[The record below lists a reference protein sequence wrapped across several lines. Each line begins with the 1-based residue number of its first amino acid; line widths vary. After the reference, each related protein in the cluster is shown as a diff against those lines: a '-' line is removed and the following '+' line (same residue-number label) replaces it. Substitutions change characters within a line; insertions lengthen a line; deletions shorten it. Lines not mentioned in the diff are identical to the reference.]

1 MASSE
6 KYIPIFRHGQFD
18 GPGRRGPDF
27 GVFAD
32 SLSDKSKEYPLTPE
46 GESQILASFRQV
58 PDYIKTDLILVSE
71 FLRTQQSA
79 NVMAEEVKNGTG
91 RQVKVVV
98 SPLLNSIWM
107 PPDSLSRK
115 EYESLIQTDQ
125 KNAVADRMF
134 NIWAEGK
141 IGETPKL
148 IKRRIE
154 NFLAF
159 LETQVDL
166 SSSVQPVV
174 VTHASFS
181 SAMQR
186 HIQGIILTSPRDEG
200 QILNVAGYYVLGINN
215 EQEKRKV
222 DVITFWE
229 KYIGQASIR
238 ISLDNL

>member
-1 MASSE
+1 
-6 KYIPIFRHGQFD
+6 
-18 GPGRRGPDF
+18 
-27 GVFAD
+27 
-32 SLSDKSKEYPLTPE
+32 
-46 GESQILASFRQV
+46 
-58 PDYIKTDLILVSE
+58 
-71 FLRTQQSA
+71 
-79 NVMAEEVKNGTG
+79 
-91 RQVKVVV
+91 
-98 SPLLNSIWM
+98 M

-115 EYESLIQTDQ
+115 EYESLIQTGQ

-148 IKRRIE
+148 VKRRIE

-186 HIQGIILTSPRDEG
+186 HIQGIILISPRDEG

-222 DVITFWE
+222 DVITFGE
-229 KYIGQASIR
+229 KYIGQASRR
-238 ISLDNL
+238 IFLDDL